1 MSVIIKQVDEEEIYL
16 FYNAECRV
24 KVVGNMSPTYHS
36 FVTQVVVTKCKE
48 AIF

>member
-1 MSVIIKQVDEEEIYL
+1 MSVIKQVDEEEIYL

-36 FVTQVVVTKCKE
+36 FVHESTKCKE